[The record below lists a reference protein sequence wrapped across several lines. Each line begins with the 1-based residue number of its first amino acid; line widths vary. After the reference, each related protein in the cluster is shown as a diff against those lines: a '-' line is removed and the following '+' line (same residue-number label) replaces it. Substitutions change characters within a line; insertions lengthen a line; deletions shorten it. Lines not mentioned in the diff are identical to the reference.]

1 MGFLKDSMNQED
13 SDEPGA
19 DLEEQYERLF
29 PKIGRDFVHKDDLEK
44 MLRLIMFLL
53 DPLGLNPLNSQ
64 DDSEARKKANQYK
77 NVLESGKDGSKLFK
91 DLIKLDND

>member
-1 MGFLKDSMNQED
+1 MGFLRDSMNEED

-29 PKIGRDFVHKDDLEK
+29 PKIGRDFVHKDDLERI
-44 MLRLIMFLL
+44 LRVIMSIL
-53 DPLGLNPLNSQ
+53 DPAGLNPLNSR
-64 DDSEARKKANQYK
+64 DDSEARKKAVQYK

-91 DLIKLDND
+91 DLIELDND

>member
-1 MGFLKDSMNQED
+1 MGFLKDSMNQDD

-29 PKIGRDFVHKDDLEK
+29 PKMGRDFVHKDDLEK
-44 MLRLIMFLL
+44 MLRVIMTLL
-53 DPLGLNPLNSQ
+53 DPLGLNPLNSS
-64 DDSEARKKANQYK
+64 DDSEARKKAVQYK

-91 DLIKLDND
+91 DLIELDND